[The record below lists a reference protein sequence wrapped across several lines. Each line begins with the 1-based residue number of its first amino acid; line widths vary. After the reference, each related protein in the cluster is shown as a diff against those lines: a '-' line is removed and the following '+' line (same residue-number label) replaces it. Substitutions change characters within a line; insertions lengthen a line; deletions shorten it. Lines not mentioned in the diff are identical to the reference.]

1 MKTEKMFE
9 VATRSKF
16 RFPFRGQI
24 SVEDLWDLDVQNL
37 DLIFKELN
45 SKLKQQQE
53 ESLLNEKTRESK
65 DLETKIEIVKY
76 IVGVKLKEKESKEK
90 EKEKKEKRQKI
101 LEIINSKQDD
111 ELKDKSIKQLQDML
125 DKIDE

>member
-1 MKTEKMFE
+1 MTTEKMFE

-111 ELKDKSIKQLQDML
+111 ELKDKSIKELQDML